1 MPEIMA
7 DRGVTEDPASK
18 TEPVRVMIVDD
29 FPVVCTGLRL
39 YLERFPDLVV
49 DCEAYDGTTALELAV
64 RRRPDVAIIDVR
76 LPPSDGITLAEQL
89 REIAPEIRVLLISGW
104 FENHLIERG
113 LNAGVRGFIE
123 KTEFPQQLA
132 TFVREV
138 SQGGFCCSQAV
149 RDQIEPS
156 SGGGY
161 RLIRKAGAELASLSE
176 RERVMLECIAQG
188 ASLKQAAKLIGVT
201 YKSADHIKQNVMRKL
216 DVHDRVEL
224 VRRAIREG
232 WLRDPNRELPPLDP
246 GDDEPPPA

>member
-1 MPEIMA
+1 MPEITA
-7 DRGVTEDPASK
+7 DQGVVEDPPSQ
-18 TEPVRVMIVDD
+18 TQPVRVMIVDD

-39 YLERFPDLVV
+39 YLERFPDLIV

-64 RRRPDVAIIDVR
+64 QRRPDVAIIDVR

-89 REIAPEIRVLLISGW
+89 REVAPEIRVLLISGW

-132 TFVREV
+132 AFVREV
-138 SQGGFCCSQAV
+138 SRGGFCCSQAV
-149 RDQIEPS
+149 RDQIEPA
-156 SGGGY
+156 GDGY
-161 RLIRKAGAELASLSE
+161 RLIRKAGTELASLSE

-232 WLRDPNRELPPLDP
+232 WLRDPNRELPL
-246 GDDEPPPA
+246 EPPDEETPSS